1 MRALIYHGPKNVS
14 VDEVEDAK
22 IEAPTDILIKVTATN
37 ICGSDLHMYEGRT
50 DFETGRAFGHENLG
64 EVIEVGAGVDKVK
77 VGERVV
83 LPFNIACGHC
93 KNCEKGMTSY
103 CLTMQPEPSYAG
115 AAFGFAD
122 MGPYQGGQAELLR
135 VPFGDFNALRLGEDS
150 VEKENDYVMLSD
162 ILPTGWHAAELAQ
175 VKPGDSVVIYGAG
188 PVGLMAALSCQ
199 VKGAAKVMI
208 VDHQADRLKLAESVG
223 AIAVDDSK
231 VDPVQFVLDQ
241 TLGLGVDAGL
251 ECVGYQGHGEG
262 GKEVPNLI
270 MNRLIASVR
279 FTGHIGVVG
288 VYVPEDPN
296 SSDELAQKG
305 QFALDWGLLWF
316 KGISVGTGQAPVKK
330 YNRQLR
336 DLIAADKISPSFI
349 VSHDLPLEQA
359 PDAYKHFDARDDGWT
374 KVVLHPAVA
383 N

>member
-1 MRALIYHGPKNVS
+1 MKALIYHGPKNVS

-22 IEAPTDILIKVTATN
+22 IETPTDILVKVTATN

-208 VDHQADRLKLAESVG
+208 VDHQVDRLKLAESVG

-241 TLGLGVDAGL
+241 TLGLGADAGL

-349 VSHDLPLEQA
+349 VSHNLPLEQA
-359 PDAYKHFDARDDGWT
+359 PDAYAHFDARDDGWT
-374 KVVLHPAVA
+374 KVVLHPATA
-383 N
+383 R